1 LAIAAELSA
10 GECAIHDKRSKV
22 EGVEGRRMENPSGAR
37 LYTRNRFPEEF
48 GPAPARKRHD
58 SAFGAVCGQRRSAGN
73 AKDIAS
79 H

>member
-1 LAIAAELSA
+1 
-10 GECAIHDKRSKV
+10 
-22 EGVEGRRMENPSGAR
+22 MENPSGAR